1 MHMTTSSVGMSKD
14 NYVIDVC
21 EFLLYNNLCSVYFL
35 MLKRRVAYMKCNL
48 ILYN

>member
-21 EFLLYNNLCSVYFL
+21 EFLLYNNLCCLFL
-35 MLKRRVAYMKCNL
+35 NVKKESSIYEM
-48 ILYN
+48 